1 MRHELGRPSRSAS
14 DQPATAKADCSCCR
28 VPISTRLTGSPGN
41 PSPVI
46 VKRGTRLRW
55 RILRPV
61 EARRASTVCEA
72 VPYVRAKAKIV
83 GSLLSVNLK
92 TKTTSQTLRMP
103 SPAMSRRRT
112 RRFSNLTIQPP
123 YSDPSAT
130 LLLYSEPRRQPQSGR
145 ELIDPGGRLSRRC
158 RRDIL
163 LSSSATVLRIKER
176 TMRAGTIVAAVLAV
190 AISGAAH
197 AADTV
202 KIGVIFPLTGNAA
215 SAGQSAKD
223 AVTLAADIVNTAYP
237 ELKNLPLGAT
247 AGLPN
252 LGGAKIELD
261 EADHQGNPQ
270 VGQQQTV
277 RLITQD
283 HVAAMLGSYH
293 SSVSLV
299 ATAVAERQGV
309 PYLVADSVA
318 ANITGRGFKWTFRT
332 TPFAPD
338 FAKAYADFLNELK
351 KSGRKIDSIA
361 IVKEN
366 TDDGTSVSASVI
378 DAAKTANI
386 KVAAQIAYNANSSD
400 VSAQVLQLKSLQP
413 DVVIF
418 ISYTQ
423 DIILYFKTM
432 KNLDYLP
439 PMILGDDAGFSDPRF
454 HPNVGHPPQGALN
467 RSAFDIGKP
476 GANSYIVNQ
485 MFKAKY
491 GRDLDD
497 TSARWMQGFFVL
509 ADAINR
515 AGSIEPDK
523 IQAALK
529 ATDLKPDQ
537 LMIGYNGVKFDE
549 TGQNTLS
556 ATYLIQLQGKEYVSV
571 WPESRA
577 TAKLQWPMKGWGK

>member
-1 MRHELGRPSRSAS
+1 
-14 DQPATAKADCSCCR
+14 
-28 VPISTRLTGSPGN
+28 
-41 PSPVI
+41 
-46 VKRGTRLRW
+46 
-55 RILRPV
+55 
-61 EARRASTVCEA
+61 
-72 VPYVRAKAKIV
+72 
-83 GSLLSVNLK
+83 
-92 TKTTSQTLRMP
+92 
-103 SPAMSRRRT
+103 
-112 RRFSNLTIQPP
+112 
-123 YSDPSAT
+123 
-130 LLLYSEPRRQPQSGR
+130 
-145 ELIDPGGRLSRRC
+145 
-158 RRDIL
+158 
-163 LSSSATVLRIKER
+163 
-176 TMRAGTIVAAVLAV
+176 MRAGTIAAAVLAV
-190 AISGAAH
+190 AIGGAAQ
-197 AADTV
+197 AADNV
-202 KIGVIFPLTGNAA
+202 KIGVIYPLTGNAA

-223 AVTLAADIVNTAYP
+223 AVNLAAEIVNTAHP

-351 KSGRKIDSIA
+351 KSGKKIDSIA
-361 IVKEN
+361 IVNEN
-366 TDDGTSVSASVI
+366 TDYGTSVSASVI
-378 DAAKTANI
+378 EAAKTANI

-439 PMILGDDAGFSDPRF
+439 PMIIGDDAGFSDPSFIPERRRSR
-454 HPNVGHPPQGALN
+454 PGRGQPQRLRYRQAGRQQLHRRPDVQGQIRPRSRRHQRALGARLPRPRRRHQPRRLDRARQDPGGAQSDRSET
-467 RSAFDIGKP
+467 RSADDRLQRRQIRRHRPEYFGLHLPDPAQGQGICLGLA
-476 GANSYIVNQ
+476 GGS
-485 MFKAKY
+485 
-491 GRDLDD
+491 RDQQ
-497 TSARWMQGFFVL
+497 ARMADEGL
-509 ADAINR
+509 ALTQ
-515 AGSIEPDK
+515 K
-523 IQAALK
+523 I
-529 ATDLKPDQ
+529 
-537 LMIGYNGVKFDE
+537 I
-549 TGQNTLS
+549 
-556 ATYLIQLQGKEYVSV
+556 
-571 WPESRA
+571 RH
-577 TAKLQWPMKGWGK
+577 